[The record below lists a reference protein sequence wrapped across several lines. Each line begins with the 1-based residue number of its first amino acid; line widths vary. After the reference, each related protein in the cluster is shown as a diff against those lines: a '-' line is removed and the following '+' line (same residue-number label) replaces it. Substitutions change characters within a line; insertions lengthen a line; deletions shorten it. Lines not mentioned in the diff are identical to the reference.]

1 MKLGTLHQSYGCY
14 VVDFKSRNLF
24 GIDNSMKKMD
34 SIKAPP
40 HVAIIATSSVDVV
53 IIGYI

>member
-34 SIKAPP
+34 SIKAPS

-53 IIGYI
+53 FIGYI